1 MCAVTTSEQQHNT
14 GPSPKPVWGSP
25 QPSPQ
30 RWGLR
35 QTAAAVGVA
44 AVIAALGG
52 AAIYA
57 AADGSR
63 AMGGPGQPFGPGHAA
78 PGGPG
83 QMGPGGPGQIGPG
96 GPAPAPMMF
105 GAGPDTPSVHGEF
118 VVTDASGGYTT
129 VVTQTGAVT
138 ALSTTSVTVRSADG
152 YVETYA
158 MPAGS
163 PSAPF
168 AVGDQVI
175 VRATRDGQTP
185 TITSIATPEP
195 APGQR

>member
-1 MCAVTTSEQQHNT
+1 MTTSEQQHT
-14 GPSPKPVWGSP
+14 AGPSPEPVWGSP

-30 RWGLR
+30 RWSLR
-35 QTAAAVGVA
+35 QTAAAIGVA

-57 AADGSR
+57 AADGYR
-63 AMGGPGQPFGPGHAA
+63 ALGGPGQPFGPGHAA

-83 QMGPGGPGQIGPG
+83 QMGPDGPLS
-96 GPAPAPMMF
+96 PMMF

-118 VVTDASGGYTT
+118 VVADASGGYTT
-129 VVTQTGAVT
+129 VMTQTGAVT
-138 ALSTTSVTVRSADG
+138 ALSAPSITVRSADG
-152 YVETYA
+152 YVESYA

-175 VRATRDGQTP
+175 IRATRDGQTP
-185 TITSIATPEP
+185 TITSIATPQP